1 MVEKLVSD
9 PFMKNQNWAYL
20 WIEDVEDV
28 IKFVFIVCSSRGL
41 PKYIKIK
48 VPSTCFYLI

>member
-1 MVEKLVSD
+1 MVEKLVPD
-9 PFMKNQNWAYL
+9 PFMKTQSWTYL
-20 WIEDVEDV
+20 WIEDVEGV
-28 IKFVFIVCSSRGL
+28 INFVFTVCSIRGL

>member
-1 MVEKLVSD
+1 MVEKLVPD